1 MKIIDVKAR
10 AEAAGLVALE
20 QRGFYSHFMRIRT
33 RDYQTLGTIDIDDAG
48 NVPVAE
54 VDLIIVLH
62 RPPGNPRR

>member
-33 RDYQTLGTIDIDDAG
+33 PDYQTLGTIDIDDDG
-48 NVPVAE
+48 DVPDAE
-54 VDLIIVLH
+54 VYLVINLH
-62 RPPGNPRR
+62 RSPS